1 MSAPW
6 LPETRN
12 KKVGRS
18 HNSSSP
24 SKKERTGSKKT
35 PDPQRRVTEFES
47 GKINTTTPIFKLK
60 LELQDVGSF
69 SEMGNVERLES
80 EAKFSQGEMG
90 YMEDGL

>member
-47 GKINTTTPIFKLK
+47 GKINTTTSFVKLK
-60 LELQDVGSF
+60 LNLDLQDVGCF
-69 SEMGNVERLES
+69 WGMRN
-80 EAKFSQGEMG
+80 GE
-90 YMEDGL
+90 GLGE